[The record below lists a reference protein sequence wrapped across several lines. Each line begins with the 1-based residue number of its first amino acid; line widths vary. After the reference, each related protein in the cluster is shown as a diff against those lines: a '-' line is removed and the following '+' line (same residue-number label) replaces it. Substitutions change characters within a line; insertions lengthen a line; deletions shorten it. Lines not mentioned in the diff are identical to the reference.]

1 MDNTE
6 KRYIFEA
13 GAIDTTEKTYMR
25 VPLINGNKLTS
36 KSNLA
41 KVQWIESRCNGY
53 KFIMS
58 PKHDIPYAVFLTEQ
72 DYIMFTLKWK

>member
-13 GAIDTTEKTYMR
+13 GAIDTTENRYIK
-25 VPLINGNKLTS
+25 VHLP
-36 KSNLA
+36 KSSLA
-41 KVQWIESRCNGY
+41 EVSWIESRCNGY

-72 DYIMFTLKWK
+72 DYIMFTLKWE